1 MYNQRNPYI
10 VGTPVETSETFFGRE
25 SLLRTI
31 EDSLLDNTKLI
42 LLHGQRRI
50 GKSSVL
56 KRISL
61 NVSQDNFLFVY
72 CDFQTLANSNLNEIL
87 RVIFREIFKKVG
99 LDSEDLDSSLFSD
112 SERIIRQI
120 RGLLIQKVYPLLG
133 NKKLVLLLDEFDV
146 VTYEDTEQAV
156 KLLRILENLVKK
168 EDELFL
174 VAVVG
179 RYVNSMPNLLQL
191 FKNAVAQEIGLLEQN
206 SAEQLITKPAS
217 QILEYQQKSI
227 EEIWK
232 FSSGHP
238 FYTQILCHTIFQI
251 ARSCEPDISQPYPIV
266 TDDVVEALP
275 QAIESAEGGL
285 GGFWQGLNI
294 HERVVIATV
303 AEAQESKDQNIT
315 NNPLELLKDNG
326 LVITNA
332 LEEAM
337 KTLTNKGFLD
347 NNPIKVKV
355 EIVRRWLR
363 KRHRLRDEVR
373 SLEQIEAN
381 DAESL
386 LGLALRR
393 WEGNDIKVALTLYEQ
408 VLQLNPN
415 HFSNLVEL
423 AGKYLQVEDF
433 DKALKLYERGYK
445 VDAVIYKQEFIQAL
459 EKYGHWLITQGNF
472 ISAKQ
477 QYEKILQIESNNSLA
492 QQKLAEIKAF
502 KAKNQNTTVNLRR
515 FVVSPIALKILGLV
529 GVTGILFTSFRVF
542 NICLPIICVPPKTI
556 QQSNNIEN
564 SISSGDRTL
573 FPTILNSARDQGI
586 KSFKEG
592 NYLEAE
598 KYFKEAVNSQRN
610 DPEVLIYQNNA
621 LARKQGNPLTLAA
634 VVPATGRT
642 EDAQEMLRGIAQAQ
656 NDFNQKDG
664 LSGRLLEIVI
674 ADHHGKLEQAEKVAE
689 KLVADASLL
698 GVIGNLTS
706 GVTAKTLPIYE
717 KANLPIISPTSS
729 STELKSP
736 VFFRTVPSDK
746 VTGAKLA
753 EYAFRNN
760 FKKILIVWNPD
771 DPYSRSITSAFR
783 EEFIRQFAQKQ
794 VAVDIL
800 PNITLPAL
808 ENMIQ
813 EAQNITSNEQP
824 VQAIVFFPDT
834 DNRQNAIE
842 FAKKIQEK
850 LMAQRQNN
858 NNVPEVQLLGG
869 DSLYNSEALDVEGW
883 ILAVPWFRDPEKSKN
898 FANAASTRWG
908 GGFSWRTATSFDAT
922 QAFIDS
928 FRISTTISKVT
939 VLENL
944 KNVNLPPNE
953 TSGEPLMFDK
963 SSRESQRKATLLK
976 VTNKT
981 FDVME

>member
-31 EDSLLDNTKLI
+31 EDSLLQNTKFI

-56 KRISL
+56 KIISL
-61 NVSQDNFLFVY
+61 TVSQDNFLFVY
-72 CDFQTLANSNLNEIL
+72 CDLQYLANSNLNEIL
-87 RVIFREIFKKVG
+87 HLIFTEIFKEVG

-146 VTYEDTEQAV
+146 VTYEDTEQTV

-179 RYVNSMPNLLQL
+179 RYVNSMPNLL
-191 FKNAVAQEIGLLEQN
+191 
-206 SAEQLITKPAS
+206 
-217 QILEYQQKSI
+217 
-227 EEIWK
+227 
-232 FSSGHP
+232 H
-238 FYTQILCHTIFQI
+238 
-251 ARSCEPDISQPYPIV
+251 
-266 TDDVVEALP
+266 
-275 QAIESAEGGL
+275 
-285 GGFWQGLNI
+285 
-294 HERVVIATV
+294 
-303 AEAQESKDQNIT
+303 
-315 NNPLELLKDNG
+315 
-326 LVITNA
+326 
-332 LEEAM
+332 
-337 KTLTNKGFLD
+337 
-347 NNPIKVKV
+347 
-355 EIVRRWLR
+355 
-363 KRHRLRDEVR
+363 EVR
-373 SLEQIEAN
+373 SLEEIAAQKIEP
-381 DAESL
+381 L
-386 LGLALRR
+386 LGVARSC
-393 WEGNDIKVALTLYEQ
+393 WEEKSTKTTSLTLYEQ

-415 HFSNLVEL
+415 HFSNVVEL
-423 AGKYLQVEDF
+423 AEKYLQVEDF
-433 DKALKLYERGYK
+433 DKALKLYERAYK
-445 VDAVIYKQEFIQAL
+445 VDAVRYQQELIQAL

-515 FVVSPIALKILGLV
+515 FVVSPIALTILGLV

-592 NYLEAE
+592 NYLKAE
-598 KYFKEAVNSQRN
+598 EYFKKAVNSQRN
-610 DPEVLIYQNNA
+610 DPEVLIYLNNA
-621 LARKQGNPLTLAA
+621 LARQRGKPLTLAA

-664 LSGRLLEIVI
+664 LNRRLLEIVI

-908 GGFSWRTATSFDAT
+908 GGVSWRTATSFDAT